1 MCQPRWAKARG
12 GVLPSRKPVIDAVL
26 QVGLGQSW
34 CHRLVVTVTNG
45 SLAYRRSVS
54 VTAVVLSAPQL
65 PRSGPIRCL
74 WCGRE
79 LPSAI
84 GVGRR
89 RRYCA
94 QACRQRAYEN
104 RNALERGAIPADAVV
119 LTQQERDD
127 LADRL
132 YQVRCA
138 AEDVATALAESAG
151 PAELAPLVSEML
163 AAARSAER
171 IR

>member
-1 MCQPRWAKARG
+1 MAALTYRHPMTATTAAPAAPAATSVVGRTSGRT
-12 GVLPSRKPVIDAVL
+12 SPV
-26 QVGLGQSW
+26 
-34 CHRLVVTVTNG
+34 
-45 SLAYRRSVS
+45 
-54 VTAVVLSAPQL
+54 
-65 PRSGPIRCL
+65 RCL

-79 LPSAI
+79 LPSST

-104 RNALERGAIPADAVV
+104 RNALERGAIPVDAVV
-119 LTQQERDD
+119 FSRQERND

-151 PAELAPLVSEML
+151 RDELAALVSEL
-163 AAARSAER
+163 IATARSAER

>member
-1 MCQPRWAKARG
+1 VIGMVA
-12 GVLPSRKPVIDAVL
+12 PVAPEQAPAAPAAGRVRDA
-26 QVGLGQSW
+26 
-34 CHRLVVTVTNG
+34 
-45 SLAYRRSVS
+45 
-54 VTAVVLSAPQL
+54 APAAG
-65 PRSGPIRCL
+65 RAGNAARCL

-79 LPSAI
+79 VAEA
-84 GVGRR
+84 GTVGRR

-104 RNALERGAIPADAVV
+104 RAALQRGRLPADAVV
-119 LTQQERDD
+119 LSVDERND

-138 AEDVATALAESAG
+138 AEDVATALTEDAG
-151 PAELAPLVSEML
+151 VAELNALVLEL
-163 AAARSAER
+163 LTAARMAER